1 MIING
6 GLSKRVRWS
15 ALTRANLVDCEVLS
29 LAKQAGCF
37 HLDMGV
43 ESGDDDILRNIGK
56 AITVEQ
62 IKKAVAIVKDVGIE
76 LGTYFIIGHP
86 NETRQTAQK
95 TIDLSTELNT
105 KTIAVGIMAPYPGTR
120 VYDMA
125 RRGENGY
132 HLLSEDWSQYDKYG
146 GRSLEVKDLSY
157 KEMRRFQK
165 QAYINLYL
173 KNFRLLDFA
182 KFMWQRRHALYYFLI
197 SRMRFSRR

>member
-1 MIING
+1 MD
-6 GLSKRVRWS
+6 